1 MYRYLERRLAQ
12 HIRDFLRRSYNV
24 DVERIVIEQPPNVK
38 FGEYALPLAFELAK
52 KLRKAPRKI
61 AEEVVAGIGPIEDF
75 EKFEVAGAGYIN
87 ARVNRAALALA
98 VAKDEEPRTDVPSGK
113 ILVEHS
119 SINPN
124 KAAHIGHLRNAILGD
139 TFVRLLQ
146 YAERKV
152 DVQNYIDNTG
162 VQVADVVVGFQH
174 LEKKS
179 LSEIEQLTRRP
190 RFDYYCWDLYARTSQ
205 WYEQSPENK
214 KIRLRTLH
222 ELEQG
227 GNETAAVA
235 ELISTAVLRRHLETM
250 DRLDIEYDFLPRES
264 EILHLRFWDAAFEK
278 LRAAGVLYFE
288 SEGKNKGCWVMRRAG
303 TSKPLTAEN
312 AEANESAEKVE
323 ISAHDLRVDT
333 YRSQGG
339 DQAAVRITHIPSGIV
354 VISESENTQKKNRER
369 AMDLL
374 RVKLA
379 ETQRTGVSEEDQ
391 KVIVRSNGTV
401 GYVGKDIAYHMWKF
415 GLLGKDFGYLKFFL
429 YPNQHQCW
437 ISAEHGEP
445 DHPHFGDVAE
455 IYNVIDARQS
465 EAQNTV
471 IEALRGLG
479 YNEQADH
486 YTHFSYEMV
495 ALTPRCAAELGYE
508 LSEDEKARSYIEVS
522 GRRGFGVKADDLIDK
537 LIASAQKE
545 VDSRHAELDNSER
558 QQISKQIAI
567 GALRYFMLK
576 YTKQSVI
583 AFDFKD
589 ALSFEGETGPYAQYA
604 VVRATNIFRK
614 GGIDPES
621 FSAEGIDFKKF
632 LMPPVEERPLQGG
645 ASHASNSDAAL
656 KGPLLHDADELWEL
670 WLAASKT
677 AYLVDQCI
685 ATTEPAYLAKH
696 VFQLAQLFNTFY
708 HRHPILAEVDEQRKK
723 FLLATAAV
731 VRRELIR
738 ALAVMG
744 IEPPPVM

>member
-1 MYRYLERRLAQ
+1 MTNDASAKITILFNYLEELLYRHLERRLAQ
-12 HIRDFLRRSYNV
+12 HIQDFLRRTYNLEL
-24 DVERIVIEQPPNVK
+24 ERIVIEQPPNVQ

-61 AEEVVAGIGPIEDF
+61 AEEIAAGIGAVEGF
-75 EKFEVAGAGYIN
+75 EKFEVAAAGYIN

-98 VAKDEEPRTDVPSGK
+98 VAKNEEPKTDIPSGK

-146 YAERKV
+146 YAGRKV

-174 LEKKS
+174 IEKKS
-179 LSEIEQLTRRP
+179 VSDVQRLASQP
-190 RFDYYCWDLYARTSQ
+190 HFDYYCWDLYARTSR
-205 WYEQSPENK
+205 WYEQDPENK
-214 KIRLRTLH
+214 RIRLRTLQEIEH
-222 ELEQG
+222 G
-227 GNETAAVA
+227 GNETAALA
-235 ELISTAVLRRHLETM
+235 ETISIAVLRRHLETM

-264 EILHLRFWDAAFEK
+264 EILHLHFWDAAFTK
-278 LRAAGVLYFE
+278 LKAAGVLYFE
-288 SEGKNKGCWVMRRAG
+288 DEGKNKGCWVMRRRG
-303 TSKPLTAEN
+303 TAKSSTTEG
-312 AEANESAEKVE
+312 
-323 ISAHDLRVDT
+323 T
-333 YRSQGG
+333 
-339 DQAAVRITHIPSGIV
+339 
-354 VISESENTQKKNRER
+354 ENTE
-369 AMDLL
+369 
-374 RVKLA
+374 
-379 ETQRTGVSEEDQ
+379 ESTEGISEEDQ

-415 GLLGKDFGYLKFFL
+415 GVLGKDFGYQKFFL
-429 YPNQHQCW
+429 YPNGHQCW

-465 EAQNTV
+465 EAQNAV

-479 YNEQADH
+479 YNQQADH

-495 ALTPRCAAELGYE
+495 ALTPRCAADLGYE
-508 LSEDEKARSYIEVS
+508 LSEDERARTYIEVS

-537 LIASAQKE
+537 LIVSAKTE
-545 VDSRHAELDNSER
+545 VDSRHAELEDSQREK
-558 QQISKQIAI
+558 IASQIAI

-604 VVRATNIFRK
+604 VVRASNIFRK
-614 GGIDPES
+614 GGMHPDRFAADLSRAITENDLAKYLTG
-621 FSAEGIDFKKF
+621 AE
-632 LMPPVEERPLQGG
+632 
-645 ASHASNSDAAL
+645 NN
-656 KGPLLHDADELWEL
+656 ELWEL

-677 AYLVDQCI
+677 GYIIDQCI

-708 HRHPILAEVDEQRKK
+708 HRHPILAEADEQKKK

-738 ALAVMG
+738 ALQVMG
-744 IEPPPVM
+744 IESPPAM